1 MAEGE
6 EDSPPREISFLQQ
19 QQLFF
24 RRAITHFTNPDLY
37 LYTGQTRD
45 QIPDD
50 VLNVRVDP
58 SVRVIEWDTFAGC
71 GQMRTIELPHGLI
84 RIMGR
89 AFIDCYALRDPQIP
103 PTVKEIGDMA
113 FSSCL
118 AMNSLDLPEGLE
130 RIGRAAFP
138 SCSFR
143 NVRIPRSMNEV
154 GDKVFSCCT
163 DMISIEIPQ
172 GVTAIQSEAFFQCL
186 ELRNVAI
193 PDSVNVIGDNA
204 FECCFKL
211 QEVFPEEDSLIEAL
225 KTRFDD
231 LPLHKICYYQ
241 AAHQS
246 TEDTLQELS
255 EAMMDMEAL
264 ETVGGER
271 TETMRQDAFG
281 ITPLHILA
289 MSKKQ
294 DLELYQFL
302 VETYPEDLLV
312 YDTWGYLPVYY
323 ACLSD
328 APLEVVQYLLD
339 THKRLSENA
348 IAELSWHTIV
358 DSFSIMFVS
367 AAVLKGVIYWTIVDR
382 LEHNIPY
389 APWREEIINAIDL
402 IPDGGRKTWKEKDKQ
417 VNAVYDLVK
426 LYELKEMTS
435 ILEMVAWKSKVDQS
449 QGVDVVK
456 KKNMPVEHD
465 SDNVAAVPAP
475 ATIAEHEEDATTNE
489 VVDPKRLSSATHTTG
504 STRSSMET
512 LSISTDRY
520 SITERESIFDRS
532 SIIAKTVVEEK
543 EERVASASA
552 AAAHATTAE
561 TDDKTDDDNKLEQVV
576 ENEDPEALAIRNNCR
591 INSGAELIISN
602 VMPFCLSA
610 VKLNQ
615 WESSQMG

>member
-1 MAEGE
+1 MAEEE

-19 QQLFF
+19 QQLLF

-50 VLNVRVDP
+50 VANVRVDP

-71 GQMRTIELPHGLI
+71 GQMRSIELPHGLV

-89 AFIDCYALRDPQIP
+89 AFIDCYALKDPQIP

-143 NVRIPRSMNEV
+143 NVKIPRSMTEV

-163 DMISIEIPQ
+163 DMISIEIPH
-172 GVTAIQSEAFFQCL
+172 GVTAIHSEAFFQCL

-211 QEVFPEEDSLIEAL
+211 QDAFPEEDSLVEAL

-241 AAHQS
+241 AHQS
-246 TEDTLQELS
+246 TEETLQELS
-255 EAMMDMEAL
+255 EAMMDMDAL

-271 TETMRQDAFG
+271 TDAMRQDAFG
-281 ITPLHILA
+281 MTPLHIVS

-294 DLELYQFL
+294 DFELYQFL
-302 VETYPEDLLV
+302 VETYPEDLTV
-312 YDTWGYLPVYY
+312 YDTWGYLPLYY

-339 THKRLSENA
+339 THKRISENA
-348 IAELSWHTIV
+348 VAELPWQSIV

-367 AAVLKGVIYWTIVDR
+367 AAVLKCVIHWTIVDK
-382 LEHNIPY
+382 LEHVPHF
-389 APWREEIINAIDL
+389 PWREEIINAIDL
-402 IPDGGRKTWKEKDKQ
+402 IPDGGRKTWKEKDLQ
-417 VNAVYDLVK
+417 VNAVYNLLK

-435 ILEMVAWKSKVDQS
+435 ILESAAWKSKVDQS
-449 QGVDVVK
+449 QGVK
-456 KKNMPVEHD
+456 KHLVEQLPAD
-465 SDNVAAVPAP
+465 TVVAA
-475 ATIAEHEEDATTNE
+475 AEYEKNANGD
-489 VVDPKRLSSATHTTG
+489 DPKRSSSASQATSRLSNATHT
-504 STRSSMET
+504 TRSSMESV
-512 LSISTDRY
+512 SIADRH
-520 SITERESIFDRS
+520 SINTERESIFDRT
-532 SIIAKTVVEEK
+532 SIIAKTVVEENTPAA
-543 EERVASASA
+543 EE
-552 AAAHATTAE
+552 
-561 TDDKTDDDNKLEQVV
+561 NKLDPVSV
-576 ENEDPEALAIRNNCR
+576 EEGDPGVLSNRNNCR

-602 VMPFCLSA
+602 VMPFCLYPVTLQS
-610 VKLNQ
+610 
-615 WESSQMG
+615 WEQKG